1 MQLLRL
7 FLFSCLFIAP
17 LVGKESPPSKISKEP
32 VPSKVTYVYK
42 KDIEGRTSETTWILQ
57 EKDKNVHIQ
66 GISGNGE
73 TLIITS
79 PPINTQSFSYQ
90 SKNEKNEYYIHR
102 DGPYLFAKRNDQG
115 GVTQKEFNIG
125 DDLWIQ
131 EFDFTFRPF
140 ILSAADSLK
149 FYIVHP
155 TKLSLHHMIA
165 TKSPRL
171 EQLEIKGETH
181 DAIKVKVTLTGLK
194 KMFWKAELWFER
206 NTGDLL
212 KYMAN
217 EGPNTPTSIITL
229 FSKKEE

>member
-1 MQLLRL
+1 MQLLKL
-7 FLFSCLFIAP
+7 FLLSCLFIAP
-17 LVGKESPPSKISKEP
+17 LVSKEEEP
-32 VPSKVTYVYK
+32 PSKVTYVYK
-42 KDIEGRTSETTWILQ
+42 KEIEGRTSETTWILQ

-79 PPINTQSFSYQ
+79 PPVNTQCFSYQ

-102 DGPYLFAKRNDQG
+102 DGPYLFAKRSDGEQ
-115 GVTQKEFNIG
+115 VTQKEFNIG
-125 DDLWIQ
+125 DDFWIQ

-140 ILSAADSLK
+140 ILSTADSLK

-165 TKSPRL
+165 TKSSRL
-171 EQLEIKGETH
+171 EQVKVQGETH
-181 DAIKVKVTLTGLK
+181 DAIKVKVTLTGFK

-217 EGPNTPTSIITL
+217 EGPNTPMSVITL

>member
-7 FLFSCLFIAP
+7 FLLSCLFISP
-17 LVGKESPPSKISKEP
+17 LVGEESPPTKI
-32 VPSKVTYVYK
+32 TYVYK
-42 KDIEGRTSETTWILQ
+42 KDMEGSVSETTWVLQ
-57 EKDKNVHIQ
+57 EKEKNLHIQ
-66 GISGNGE
+66 GKSGGGE

-79 PPINTQSFSYQ
+79 PPIHTQSFSYQ
-90 SKNEKNEYYIHR
+90 SKTEPNEYYIHR
-102 DGPYLFAKRNDQG
+102 DGPYLYAKRNDNGQ
-115 GVTQKEFNIG
+115 VSQKEFNIG

-165 TKSPRL
+165 SKSSRL
-171 EQLEIKGETH
+171 ERVEVKGETY
-181 DAIKVKVTLTGLK
+181 DAIKVKVTLTGFK

-217 EGPNTPTSIITL
+217 EGPNTPMSVITL
-229 FSKKEE
+229 FSKKVE